1 MCLNESRR
9 HYVDDLTAQCLREIA
24 TLEGCGL
31 AAPQAGEWLSKW
43 RTRASS
49 RPEYLELADYLKNR
63 FQIHYA
69 ELRQRKEEAERQAK
83 ERRCEQYKEWLLQ
96 YRTVVDRFLKI
107 ADRKVSQLDDYGDE
121 RWDVLPKEI
130 QTCLLKLAKTENDDG
145 ATEENIRDA
154 IKEGHDGVFWEY
166 SVPEKYQWLR
176 MHLESEFRSF
186 HRQRSLNAAKPG
198 FEEMSGVGFETFLAS
213 LLKRHGFENI
223 RGTPATGD
231 QGADL
236 LATKANRAIAIQ
248 AKRYRGAVGN
258 KAVQEVVSAVR
269 FYGVDEGWV
278 ITSGTFT
285 SSAKALAQANGV
297 RLIDGY
303 DLRNDFRG

>member
-1 MCLNESRR
+1 MFLNESRR

-24 TLEGCGL
+24 TQEGCGL
-31 AAPQAGEWLSKW
+31 SAPQAGEWLSKW

-49 RPEYLELADYLKNR
+49 RPEYLELGDYLKDR

-69 ELRQRKEEAERQAK
+69 KLKQRKEEAELQAK

-96 YRTVVDRFLKI
+96 HRTVVDRFLEI

-121 RWDVLPKEI
+121 RWDALPKEI

-145 ATEENIRDA
+145 ATEENVRDA
-154 IKEGHDGVFWEY
+154 IKEGDDGFSWEY
-166 SVPEKYQWLR
+166 SGLEKYQWLR
-176 MHLESEFRSF
+176 AYLETEFRAF
-186 HRQRSLNAAKPG
+186 HQQRSLNAAKPD
-198 FEEMSGVGFETFLAS
+198 FEEMRGVEFETFLAS
-213 LLKRHGFENI
+213 LLKQHGFENI

-236 LATKANRAIAIQ
+236 LATKANRTIAMQ

-258 KAVQEVVSAVR
+258 KAVQEVVAAVR
-269 FYGVDEGWV
+269 FYGADEGWV

-303 DLRNDFRG
+303 DLRSGFRG